1 MAKIQFFRKEVRASL
16 LDPNEGFTRKEF
28 VFEVRKDPLTGHVSR
43 ILPFRF
49 KFPQTQI
56 LTEVIK
62 SSRENC
68 PFCPDRIL
76 STTPQFVPEIISE
89 GRICRGRAMLFPNS
103 FPYAQWNWVVVLSEE
118 HFLHL
123 DQFSVEILRDGFLVG
138 QEGIEKL
145 EQVDDNYNYV
155 SINWNYLPQA
165 GGGIIHP
172 HLQVIVEDSPAASQK
187 NVLKGLKRYQMEG
200 GQSFWDDFFSKE
212 IRINERYVGKEG
224 DIHFLTSFSPSG
236 ILGEILFLFSNKTTI
251 KELTIKDW
259 EDFPEGLM
267 KVFLFLKGKH
277 IPSFNLAVFSGSE
290 EGVES
295 WVYGRL
301 CPRMSLPP
309 WNTSDINYFEKLHDE
324 VICAVS
330 SEEICKEIKLFF
342 CQDPSIFHHGKE
354 TLDEKDRAK
363 DLS

>member
-1 MAKIQFFRKEVRASL
+1 
-16 LDPNEGFTRKEF
+16 
-28 VFEVRKDPLTGHVSR
+28 
-43 ILPFRF
+43 
-49 KFPQTQI
+49 
-56 LTEVIK
+56 
-62 SSRENC
+62 
-68 PFCPDRIL
+68 
-76 STTPQFVPEIISE
+76 
-89 GRICRGRAMLFPNS
+89 MLFPNS

-172 HLQVIVEDSPAASQK
+172 HLQVVAEDSPTVSHK
-187 NVLKGLKRYQMEG
+187 NVLEGLKRYRMEG
-200 GQSFWDDFFSKE
+200 GRQSFWEDFLYEE

-259 EDFPEGLM
+259 EDFSEALT
-267 KVFLFLKGKH
+267 KVFKYFKSKS
-277 IPSFNLAVFSGSE
+277 IESFNLSIFSGGGE
-290 EGVES
+290 EVPS

-301 CPRMSLPP
+301 CPRIAIPP

-330 SEEICKEIKLFF
+330 PEEICKEIKPFY
-342 CQDPSIFHHGKE
+342 CKDQSDSHHGKE
-354 TLDEKDRAK
+354 TLGWKERAK
-363 DLS
+363 GS

>member
-1 MAKIQFFRKEVRASL
+1 MEVAPFMAKIQFFRKEVRTSL

-49 KFPQTQI
+49 KLPQTQI
-56 LTEVIK
+56 LTEMIEA
-62 SSRENC
+62 SRRGC

-172 HLQVIVEDSPAASQK
+172 HLQVVVEGTPTSSHRKVIEGIRKYKTERDSF
-187 NVLKGLKRYQMEG
+187 
-200 GQSFWDDFFSKE
+200 FWDDLLSE
-212 IRINERYVGKEG
+212 EVRIGERYIGKIG
-224 DIHFLTSFSPSG
+224 NVHFLTAFSPLG
-236 ILGEILFLFSNKTTI
+236 ILGEVLILFSNKDRI
-251 KELTIKDW
+251 EELTAQDW
-259 EDFPEGLM
+259 EDFSEGLV
-267 KVFLFLKGKH
+267 KVFRFFKAQH
-277 IPSFNLAVFSGSE
+277 IESFNLSVFSGGGN
-290 EGVES
+290 GVRS

-301 CPRMSLPP
+301 CPRITIPP

-324 VICAVS
+324 VVCVVS
-330 SEEICKEIKLFF
+330 PEEMNEELKKFF
-342 CQDPSIFHHGKE
+342 
-354 TLDEKDRAK
+354 
-363 DLS
+363 